1 MEKWL
6 SLTADLSYF
15 SSQLIDF
22 YDTMAMN
29 GDVRSAYALARL
41 FSTGSL
47 HVDQDLPRSAAYLE
61 AAADLGHAL
70 SAGAIGECIHRLEYF
85 LIG

>member
-1 MEKWL
+1 
-6 SLTADLSYF
+6 
-15 SSQLIDF
+15 
-22 YDTMAMN
+22 MAVN

-41 FSTGSL
+41 FTTGSL

-70 SAGAIGECIHRLEYF
+70 SAGAIGECSAAIIYNTTGCDKPPHL
-85 LIG
+85 LL